1 MGSAA
6 WEAIQAAAGPMAIAM
21 IKVTIPLTAICF
33 VVGLTL
39 ALIVALARLSGK
51 KYFSIPARMFISAVR
66 GTPLLVQLFLIFYGL
81 TQFGLNL
88 DPYVAAVI
96 AFSVNV
102 AGYAAEVIRASILSV
117 PRGQWEAAET
127 VGMGYTTTLKR
138 IVLPQALRT
147 AVPPLSNTLLSL
159 LKDTSLASVV
169 LVSEMFRKAQE
180 FAGVN
185 YQFFALY
192 GLAAFY
198 YWIVCSVIALVQDRL
213 EVRLDR
219 YVATK

>member
-1 MGSAA
+1 MNSAA
-6 WEAIQAAAGPMAIAM
+6 WEAIQNAAWPMALAM

-33 VVGLTL
+33 VVGLAL
-39 ALIVALARLSGK
+39 ALIVALARMSSR
-51 KYFSIPARMFISAVR
+51 KYFSIPARVFISAVR

-81 TQFGLNL
+81 PQFGVNL
-88 DPYVAAVI
+88 DPYIAAVI

-138 IVLPQALRT
+138 IVLPQASRT

-185 YQFFALY
+185 FQFFALY
-192 GLAAFY
+192 ALAAAY
-198 YWIVCSVIALVQDRL
+198 YWVVCFVLSLVQDRL

-219 YVATK
+219 YVAK

>member
-1 MGSAA
+1 MNNES
-6 WEAIQAAAGPMAIAM
+6 WEAIQGAAGPMAIAM

-33 VVGLTL
+33 VVGLAL
-39 ALIVALARLSGK
+39 ALIVALARMSSR
-51 KYFSIPARMFISAVR
+51 KYFSIPARVFISAVR

-81 TQFGLNL
+81 PQFGVNL
-88 DPYVAAVI
+88 DPYIAAVI

-138 IVLPQALRT
+138 IVLPQAART

-180 FAGVN
+180 AAGVN
-185 YQFFALY
+185 YQFFTLY
-192 GLAAFY
+192 ALAAAY
-198 YWIVCSVIALVQDRL
+198 YWVVCFVLSLVQDRL

-219 YVATK
+219 YVAK

>member
-1 MGSAA
+1 MDSAT
-6 WEAIQAAAGPMAIAM
+6 WDAIQEAAGPMALAM
-21 IKVTIPLTAICF
+21 VKVTIPLTAICF
-33 VVGLTL
+33 VVGISV
-39 ALIVALARLSGK
+39 ALIVALARMSSK
-51 KYFSIPARMFISAVR
+51 KYFSIPARIFISAVR
-66 GTPLLVQLFLIFYGL
+66 GTPLLVQLFLVFYGL
-81 TQFGLNL
+81 GQLGLKI
-88 DPYVAAVI
+88 DPYPSAVI

-117 PRGQWEAAET
+117 PRGQWEAANT
-127 VGMGYTTTLKR
+127 IGMGYSTTLGR

-169 LVSEMFRKAQE
+169 LVSEIFRKSQE

-192 GLAAFY
+192 SLAAFY
-198 YWIVCSVIALVQDRL
+198 YWIVCFALAQVQDRL

-219 YVATK
+219 YVAK

>member
-1 MGSAA
+1 MDSAT
-6 WEAIQAAAGPMAIAM
+6 WDAIQEAAGPMALAM
-21 IKVTIPLTAICF
+21 VKVTIPLTAICF
-33 VVGLTL
+33 IAGISV
-39 ALIVALARLSGK
+39 ALIVALARMSSK
-51 KYFSIPARMFISAVR
+51 KYFSLPARIFISAVR
-66 GTPLLVQLFLIFYGL
+66 GTPLLVQLFLVFYGL
-81 TQFGLNL
+81 GQLGLKI
-88 DPYVAAVI
+88 DPYPSAVI

-117 PRGQWEAAET
+117 PRGQWEAANT
-127 VGMGYTTTLKR
+127 IGMGYSTTLRR

-169 LVSEMFRKAQE
+169 LVSEIFRKSQE

-192 GLAAFY
+192 SLAAFY
-198 YWIVCSVIALVQDRL
+198 YWIVCFALSQVQDRL

-219 YVATK
+219 YVAK